1 MISSHSQVISYEV
14 EDFSTC
20 TFPLL
25 RLLLRLLHTH
35 LVHDHCIL
43 LDSRALHLLH
53 QLAGYKYHVHQVVR
67 LDNDGVK
74 VNDGGMNR
82 DEVKVSGKRRVNVD
96 DGIEGSGSGNEMV
109 FGDAG
114 RGQQLVGIL
123 GEEQGVGVR
132 ISIKAGRVSSKNE
145 RYDASSWEI
154 L

>member
-1 MISSHSQVISYEV
+1 
-14 EDFSTC
+14 
-20 TFPLL
+20 
-25 RLLLRLLHTH
+25 
-35 LVHDHCIL
+35 
-43 LDSRALHLLH
+43 
-53 QLAGYKYHVHQVVR
+53 VVR